1 VVSSRA
7 TRFAFA
13 IIVWAGMVASI
24 PSTAS
29 AQEDVPRR
37 PIQVRFEDER
47 ALVNAAAEHLVD
59 RALRSRIESG
69 LPQTIVTRVY
79 AYRNGQSDPIALG
92 LRSCRVTYDPWRLDY
107 RVRIQTADVDQ
118 STVVRTL
125 DQVIA
130 SCISIHDLPIGRRD
144 DWRSARGSLIWF
156 AVLIEH
162 NPLSP
167 ETVQRIRR
175 WLARPD
181 GPSAESDAFFGSFVS
196 LFVNRQIGEAERIFR
211 FRSTEEVPCP

>member
-1 VVSSRA
+1 
-7 TRFAFA
+7 
-13 IIVWAGMVASI
+13 MM
-24 PSTAS
+24 PPMAS
-29 AQEDVPRR
+29 AQEDVPRH

-47 ALVNAAAEHLVD
+47 AVVSAEARHLVD

-79 AYRNGQSDPIALG
+79 AYRNGRSEPIALG
-92 LRSCRVTYDPWRLDY
+92 LRSCRITYDPWRLDY
-107 RVRIQTADVDQ
+107 RVRIQTTDVDH
-118 STVVRTL
+118 SMVAHTL
-125 DQVIA
+125 DQVIT
-130 SCISIHDLPIGRRD
+130 SCISIHDLSVGRPD
-144 DWRSARGSLIWF
+144 DWRASRGSQVWF

-181 GPSAESDAFFGSFVS
+181 GPNAGSDAFFGSFVS

-211 FRSTEEVPCP
+211 FRSPEEVLYP